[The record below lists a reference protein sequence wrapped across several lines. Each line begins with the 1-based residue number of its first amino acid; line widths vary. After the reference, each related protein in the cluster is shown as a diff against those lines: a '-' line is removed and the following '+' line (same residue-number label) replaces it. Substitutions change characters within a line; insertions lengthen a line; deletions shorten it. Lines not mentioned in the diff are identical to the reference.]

1 MMNKVLAIIRREL
14 IAYFSSPLAYIVM
27 TAFLL
32 MQGYIFYII
41 VSYLNNPM
49 TQAMTPLRLFF
60 GGTVFF
66 WLFLLFVIPVITM
79 RLVAEERRSGT
90 IEVLLTSPVSEAQV
104 ITGKFVAALLFY
116 IVLWLPTLIYVIIL
130 KQYSSIDLL
139 PVLAGYL
146 GVLLIGFLFLGV
158 GTFTSTLTDN
168 QLVAAI
174 MAFAAMIVLFS
185 IGLVEQLLISS
196 AGLRDALAHM
206 NLWTHMDDYAKGIV
220 DTRHVVY
227 ELSVGLL
234 FLFLATKSL
243 EVKKWR

>member
-1 MMNKVLAIIRREL
+1 MTKVLAIVRREL
-14 IAYFSSPLAYIVM
+14 VGYFSSPLAYIVL

-32 MQGYIFYII
+32 MQGYIFSII
-41 VSYLNNPM
+41 VSFLNNPM

-66 WLFLLFVIPVITM
+66 WLFLLFTVPVITM
-79 RLVAEERRSGT
+79 RLLAEERRSGT
-90 IEVLLTSPVSEAQV
+90 IEVLLTSPVTEGQV
-104 ITGKFVAALLFY
+104 VVGKFLAALIFY
-116 IVLWLPTLIYVIIL
+116 IVLWLPTLLYVVVL
-130 KQYSSIDLL
+130 KQHSTIDIR

-146 GVLLIGFLFLGV
+146 GVLLIGFLFLAV
-158 GTFTSTLTDN
+158 GTFTSTLTNN
-168 QLVAAI
+168 QLIAAI
-174 MAFAAMIVLFS
+174 MAFAALVALFS
-185 IGLVEQLLISS
+185 IGLLEQLLVSS
-196 AGLRDALAHM
+196 SWLRDALSYM

-220 DTRHVVY
+220 DSRHVVY